1 MGNEQARSSPITAR
15 KLHSDLNQ
23 VHPERC
29 YSYLDDDKAAAPPVG
44 APIGCDVNKSKVE
57 APVEGGSLKLTASSS
72 NAITAR
78 KLYSDLNQVEPS
90 RCYETLEED
99 AD

>member
-1 MGNEQARSSPITAR
+1 MIWLVVCCLSVFLNSFQ
-15 KLHSDLNQ
+15 NQ

-78 KLYSDLNQVEPS
+78 KLYSDLV
-90 RCYETLEED
+90 RCAVTNI
-99 AD
+99 A